1 MLWITT
7 FYFVMVTMP
16 LVAEGAEGEMPV
28 QIARS
33 SLSQHLTVASL
44 IKFFLDLA
52 LARYIAPR
60 GTKMSARSCLI
71 VALNR
76 GADLIWI
83 VMFFMLLKMVRDS
96 GGVNPTTTSG
106 KLLNTI
112 LGVSHSAYAPP
123 LTQGEQAIRIRRSM
137 PVGDPWSTL
146 ETWNSLLSQTE
157 SPPSNFSST
166 MPPFPDF
173 EDLGELGKEFADFED
188 LDEKLNYTGSP
199 EVEQVRSPPSTQ
211 KLVNSTSSN
220 ISEPVVSSQDTENF
234 VNSSTIFPGL
244 DQGMSSP
251 EAKKFVNSSTI
262 FPGLDQ
268 GTSSPDAKKFVN
280 SSAIFN
286 SSEQVSSSQSPKKLF
301 DSSAIYNSMEQ
312 EVGFTNH
319 PAPVVI
325 NPGMERENVSSP
337 TGPASSTPNPVHS
350 SMESGASNMTQ
361 EKIKSVIDDIQYTP
375 LDKEE
380 GASRGGK
387 LPRNSTRAPSTT
399 TRPVDPPATSKVVK
413 ASHEQTVLTYNSTT
427 FDDIA
432 NQREDLD
439 STPLHE
445 RSTMASVKQMGEVMD
460 PQTSTPDLV
469 LSNSTPKE
477 SSESNSNTEE
487 PSESNSSTKEP
498 SENSS
503 TTTMPNLAPEGLNQS
518 LEAGSIPKLQPDLET
533 ANPKLST
540 QDNRHQM
547 GIEPTSASLESSS
560 DSNYDSVKLNVS
572 LKSVDGKKG
581 RFVTYLQQELLAWR
595 LVAALVFCAFLSLI
609 LTTLCLIHMQVKK
622 VNDVEMGPHIYETPL

>member
-16 LVAEGAEGEMPV
+16 LVAQGAEGEMPV

-83 VMFFMLLKMVRDS
+83 FMFFMLLKMVRDS

-199 EVEQVRSPPSTQ
+199 EVEQVRSPPGTQ

-244 DQGMSSP
+244 DQG
-251 EAKKFVNSSTI
+251 
-262 FPGLDQ
+262 
-268 GTSSPDAKKFVN
+268 TSSPDAKKFVN

-286 SSEQVSSSQSPKKLF
+286 NSEQVSSSQSPKKLF

-319 PAPVVI
+319 TAPVVI

-337 TGPASSTPNPVHS
+337 TGPASSTPTPIHS
-350 SMESGASNMTQ
+350 SMESGSSNMTQ
-361 EKIKSVIDDIQYTP
+361 EKIKSVINDIQYTP
-375 LDKEE
+375 LNKEE
-380 GASRGGK
+380 GASRGDD
-387 LPRNSTRAPSTT
+387 LPRNSTRVPSTT
-399 TRPVDPPATSKVVK
+399 TRPVEPPATSKVLK
-413 ASHEQTVLTYNSTT
+413 ASQEQTVLTYNNNT
-427 FDDIA
+427 FDDTVY
-432 NQREDLD
+432 QREDID
-439 STPLHE
+439 SPPLPKGN
-445 RSTMASVKQMGEVMD
+445 TMASVKQMGEVMD
-460 PQTSTPDLV
+460 PQTPTPDLV
-469 LSNSTPKE
+469 LDNSNPKE
-477 SSESNSNTEE
+477 SSEHNSNPKES
-487 PSESNSSTKEP
+487 SEHNSNTKEP
-498 SENSS
+498 SETNSTS
-503 TTTMPNLAPEGLNQS
+503 TMPNPAPEGLNQS
-518 LEAGSIPKLQPDLET
+518 PGAGSIPTLQPDLEI

-540 QDNRHQM
+540 QDNYHQM

-560 DSNYDSVKLNVS
+560 DSNYDSVQLNVS
-572 LKSVDGKKG
+572 LKSADGKKG
-581 RFVTYLQQELLAWR
+581 RFVAYLQQELLAWR

-622 VNDVEMGPHIYETPL
+622 VNDVEMGAHIYETPL

>member
-16 LVAEGAEGEMPV
+16 LVAQGAEGEMPV

-157 SPPSNFSST
+157 SPPNNFSST
-166 MPPFPDF
+166 VPPFPDF

-199 EVEQVRSPPSTQ
+199 EAEPVEQVRSPPGTQ

-220 ISEPVVSSQDTENF
+220 ISEPVV
-234 VNSSTIFPGL
+234 
-244 DQGMSSP
+244 SSP

-280 SSAIFN
+280 SSAI
-286 SSEQVSSSQSPKKLF
+286 
-301 DSSAIYNSMEQ
+301 YNSMEQ

-337 TGPASSTPNPVHS
+337 TRPASSTPTHIHS
-350 SMESGASNMTQ
+350 SMESGSSNMTQ
-361 EKIKSVIDDIQYTP
+361 EKIKSVINDIQYTP
-375 LDKEE
+375 LNKEE
-380 GASRGGK
+380 GASRGDD
-387 LPRNSTRAPSTT
+387 LPRNSTRVPSTT
-399 TRPVDPPATSKVVK
+399 TRPVEPPATSKVLK
-413 ASHEQTVLTYNSTT
+413 ASQEQTVLTYNNNT
-427 FDDIA
+427 FDDTVY
-432 NQREDLD
+432 QREDLD
-439 STPLHE
+439 SPPLPE
-445 RSTMASVKQMGEVMD
+445 GSTMASVKQMGEVMD
-460 PQTSTPDLV
+460 PQTPTPDLV
-469 LSNSTPKE
+469 LNNSNPKE
-477 SSESNSNTEE
+477 SSEHNSNTKE
-487 PSESNSSTKEP
+487 PSESSSSTKEP
-498 SENSS
+498 SETSS
-503 TTTMPNLAPEGLNQS
+503 TSTMPNPAPEGLNQS
-518 LEAGSIPKLQPDLET
+518 PGAGSVPTLQPDLEI

-540 QDNRHQM
+540 QDNYHQM

-572 LKSVDGKKG
+572 LKSADGKKG
-581 RFVTYLQQELLAWR
+581 RFVAYLQQELLAWR

-622 VNDVEMGPHIYETPL
+622 VNDVERGAHIYETPL

>member
-16 LVAEGAEGEMPV
+16 LVAQGAEGEMPV

-157 SPPSNFSST
+157 SPPNNFSST
-166 MPPFPDF
+166 VPPFPDF

-199 EVEQVRSPPSTQ
+199 EAEPVEQVRSPPGTQ

-220 ISEPVVSSQDTENF
+220 ISEPVV
-234 VNSSTIFPGL
+234 
-244 DQGMSSP
+244 SSP

-280 SSAIFN
+280 SSAI
-286 SSEQVSSSQSPKKLF
+286 
-301 DSSAIYNSMEQ
+301 YNSMEQ

-337 TGPASSTPNPVHS
+337 TRPASSTPTHIHS
-350 SMESGASNMTQ
+350 SMESGSSNMTQ
-361 EKIKSVIDDIQYTP
+361 EKIKSVINDIQYTP
-375 LDKEE
+375 LNKEE
-380 GASRGGK
+380 GASRGDD
-387 LPRNSTRAPSTT
+387 LPRNSTRVPSTT
-399 TRPVDPPATSKVVK
+399 TRPVEPPATSKVLK
-413 ASHEQTVLTYNSTT
+413 ASQEQTVLTYNNNT
-427 FDDIA
+427 FDDTVY
-432 NQREDLD
+432 QREDLD
-439 STPLHE
+439 SPPLPE
-445 RSTMASVKQMGEVMD
+445 GSTMASVKQMGEVMD
-460 PQTSTPDLV
+460 PQTPTPDLV
-469 LSNSTPKE
+469 LNNSNPKE
-477 SSESNSNTEE
+477 SSEHNSNTKE
-487 PSESNSSTKEP
+487 PSESSSSTKEP
-498 SENSS
+498 SETSS
-503 TTTMPNLAPEGLNQS
+503 TSTMPNPAPEGLNQS
-518 LEAGSIPKLQPDLET
+518 PGAGSVPTLQPDLEI

-540 QDNRHQM
+540 QDNYHQM

-560 DSNYDSVKLNVS
+560 DSNYDSVQLNVS
-572 LKSVDGKKG
+572 LKSADGKKG
-581 RFVTYLQQELLAWR
+581 RFVAYLQQELLAWR

-622 VNDVEMGPHIYETPL
+622 VNDAEMGPHIYETPL

>member
-16 LVAEGAEGEMPV
+16 LVAQGAEGEMPV

-33 SLSQHLTVASL
+33 ALSQHLTVASM

-83 VMFFMLLKMVRDS
+83 FMFFMLLKMVRDS

-157 SPPSNFSST
+157 SPPNNFSST
-166 MPPFPDF
+166 VPPFPDF

-199 EVEQVRSPPSTQ
+199 EVEQVRSPPGTQ

-220 ISEPVVSSQDTENF
+220 SSEPVGSSQDTE
-234 VNSSTIFPGL
+234 
-244 DQGMSSP
+244 
-251 EAKKFVNSSTI
+251 KFVNSSTI

-286 SSEQVSSSQSPKKLF
+286 NSEQVSSSQSPKKLF

-319 PAPVVI
+319 TAPVVI

-337 TGPASSTPNPVHS
+337 TGPASSTPTPIHS
-350 SMESGASNMTQ
+350 SMESGSSNMTQ
-361 EKIKSVIDDIQYTP
+361 EKIKSVINDIQYTP
-375 LDKEE
+375 LNKEE
-380 GASRGGK
+380 GASRGDD
-387 LPRNSTRAPSTT
+387 LPRNSTRVPSTT
-399 TRPVDPPATSKVVK
+399 TRPVEPPATSKVLK
-413 ASHEQTVLTYNSTT
+413 ASQEQTVLTYNNNT
-427 FDDIA
+427 FDDTVY
-432 NQREDLD
+432 QREDLD
-439 STPLHE
+439 SPPLPE
-445 RSTMASVKQMGEVMD
+445 GSTMASVKQMGEVMD
-460 PQTSTPDLV
+460 PQTPTPDLV
-469 LSNSTPKE
+469 LNNSNPKE
-477 SSESNSNTEE
+477 SSEHNSNPKES
-487 PSESNSSTKEP
+487 SEHNSNPKESSEHNSNTKEP
-498 SENSS
+498 SESSSSAKEPSETSS
-503 TTTMPNLAPEGLNQS
+503 TSTMPNLAPEGLNQS
-518 LEAGSIPKLQPDLET
+518 LGAGSIPKLQPDLET
-533 ANPKLST
+533 ANPKLSST
-540 QDNRHQM
+540 QDNRHQL

-560 DSNYDSVKLNVS
+560 NSNYDSVKLNVS
-572 LKSVDGKKG
+572 LKSADGKKG

-622 VNDVEMGPHIYETPL
+622 VNDVEMGAHIYETPL

>member
-16 LVAEGAEGEMPV
+16 LVAQGAEGEMPV

-199 EVEQVRSPPSTQ
+199 EVEQVRSPPGTQ

-220 ISEPVVSSQDTENF
+220 ISEPVV
-234 VNSSTIFPGL
+234 
-244 DQGMSSP
+244 SSP

-286 SSEQVSSSQSPKKLF
+286 SSEQVSRSQSPKKLF
-301 DSSAIYNSMEQ
+301 DSTAIYNSMEQ

-319 PAPVVI
+319 TAPVVI

-337 TGPASSTPNPVHS
+337 TGPASSTPTPIHS
-350 SMESGASNMTQ
+350 SMESGSSTMTQ
-361 EKIKSVIDDIQYTP
+361 EKIKSVINDIQYTP
-375 LDKEE
+375 LNKEE
-380 GASRGGK
+380 GASRGDD
-387 LPRNSTRAPSTT
+387 LPRNSTRVPSTT
-399 TRPVDPPATSKVVK
+399 TRPVEPPATSKVLK
-413 ASHEQTVLTYNSTT
+413 ASQEQTVLTYNNT
-427 FDDIA
+427 FD
-432 NQREDLD
+432 NTVYQREDMD
-439 STPLHE
+439 SPPLPKGN
-445 RSTMASVKQMGEVMD
+445 TMASVKQMGEVMD
-460 PQTSTPDLV
+460 PQTPTPDLV
-469 LSNSTPKE
+469 LNNSNPKE
-477 SSESNSNTEE
+477 SSEHNSNTKE
-487 PSESNSSTKEP
+487 PSESSSSTKEP
-498 SENSS
+498 SETNSTS
-503 TTTMPNLAPEGLNQS
+503 TMPNPAPEGLNQS
-518 LEAGSIPKLQPDLET
+518 PGAGSIPTLQPDLEI

-560 DSNYDSVKLNVS
+560 DPNYDSVKPNVS

-581 RFVTYLQQELLAWR
+581 RFVSYLQQELLAWR

-622 VNDVEMGPHIYETPL
+622 VNDVEMGAHIYETPL

>member
-137 PVGDPWSTL
+137 PGGDPWSTL

-157 SPPSNFSST
+157 SPPNNFSST
-166 MPPFPDF
+166 VPPFPDF

-199 EVEQVRSPPSTQ
+199 EVEQVRSPPGTQ

-220 ISEPVVSSQDTENF
+220 SSEPVVSSQDTENF
-234 VNSSTIFPGL
+234 VNSTTIFPGL

-280 SSAIFN
+280 SSAI
-286 SSEQVSSSQSPKKLF
+286 
-301 DSSAIYNSMEQ
+301 YNSMEQ

-337 TGPASSTPNPVHS
+337 TRPASSTPTHIHS
-350 SMESGASNMTQ
+350 SMESGSSNVTL
-361 EKIKSVIDDIQYTP
+361 EKIKSVINDIQYTP
-375 LDKEE
+375 LNKEE
-380 GASRGGK
+380 GASRGDD
-387 LPRNSTRAPSTT
+387 LPRNSTRVPSTT
-399 TRPVDPPATSKVVK
+399 TRPVEPPATSKVLK
-413 ASHEQTVLTYNSTT
+413 ASQEQTVLTYNNNT
-427 FDDIA
+427 FDDTVY
-432 NQREDLD
+432 QREDID
-439 STPLHE
+439 SPPLPKGN
-445 RSTMASVKQMGEVMD
+445 TMASVKQMGEVMD
-460 PQTSTPDLV
+460 PQTPTPDLV
-469 LSNSTPKE
+469 LNNSNPKE
-477 SSESNSNTEE
+477 SSEHNSNTKE
-487 PSESNSSTKEP
+487 PSESSSSTKEP
-498 SENSS
+498 SETNSTS
-503 TTTMPNLAPEGLNQS
+503 TMPNPAPEGLNQS
-518 LEAGSIPKLQPDLET
+518 PGAGSIPTRQPDLEI

-540 QDNRHQM
+540 QDNYHQM

-622 VNDVEMGPHIYETPL
+622 VNDVEMGAHIYETPL